1 MPQSTPHSPTLRVDA
16 RKSLGPAEMAGWTA
30 FLAAAAK
37 QHPRQDPRFASV
49 EQADGR
55 DTLFLT
61 GYDAGGKVV
70 AIGLLTMLRHPF
82 WPGAHQEAQCLSGPV
97 CDDAATLVAFLQSVA
112 SLPALARVGRL
123 KVTPFWTGPEAEL
136 LAPLLSKAGWSI
148 REAEPF
154 RSTGWVDTT
163 LPVEE
168 VFARFS
174 KSARREV
181 RRAERQGIT
190 LHRVVDREGAKVFLD
205 SLNRLRKERRLGPIS
220 APGFLAAFDA
230 VYGAG
235 EDGVIFSACHDD
247 SFVAGLQLYRG
258 AHVAHGRQFTT
269 EPARLRQL
277 GNLRIAPFL
286 WLEGLKWAKS
296 KGCAALDVEGWRE
309 GVADDDPKYNIYK
322 YKSEFAPV
330 PVRRLAEHSLTLN
343 RSVDV
348 TGNLKGDLRRL
359 VRGIFRRLK

>member
-1 MPQSTPHSPTLRVDA
+1 
-16 RKSLGPAEMAGWTA
+16 MAGWTA
-30 FLAAAAK
+30 FLAAARR
-37 QHPRQDPRFASV
+37 QHPRQDPRFALV

-61 GYDAGGKVV
+61 GYDEGGKIA
-70 AIGLLTMLRHPF
+70 AIGLLAMLRHPF

-112 SLPALARVGRL
+112 RLPGLARVGRL

-136 LAPLLSKAGWSI
+136 LARRLSEAGWTI

-163 LPVEE
+163 LPVEDL
-168 VFARFS
+168 FARFS

-190 LHRVVDREGAKVFLD
+190 LHRIVERDGAQVFLD
-205 SLNRLRKERRLGPIS
+205 SLNRLRSERRLGPVP

-230 VYGAG
+230 IYRAG
-235 EDGVIFSACHDD
+235 EDGVILSACHEGT
-247 SFVAGLQLYRG
+247 FVAGLQLYRG

-286 WLEGLKWAKS
+286 WLEGLRWAKAR
-296 KGCAALDVEGWRE
+296 GCAALDVEGWRQ
-309 GVADDDPKYNIYK
+309 GVDEDDPKYNIYK
-322 YKSEFAPV
+322 YKSEFGPV

-343 RSVDV
+343 RSVDM
-348 TGNLKGDLRRL
+348 TGNLKSDLRRS
-359 VRGIFRRLK
+359 VRGILRRLK